1 MLRVKAVLDECLV
14 ARLTSNRN
22 EEPFLIISFQNI
34 PGTDREFPLWLSRNA
49 RGKIASLNMKG
60 HIEVFSPTT
69 VVWVDQNNNYHCLA
83 WVVIKDS
90 RVHPRPNGIRP
101 YIELEPTDHPLAVEY
116 RNGVTIERVQEIA
129 EQLCVNNDNQEKE
142 H

>member
-1 MLRVKAVLDECLV
+1 
-14 ARLTSNRN
+14 
-22 EEPFLIISFQNI
+22 
-34 PGTDREFPLWLSRNA
+34 
-49 RGKIASLNMKG
+49 MKG
-60 HIEVFSPTT
+60 HIEAFSPTT

-90 RVHPRPNGIRP
+90 RVHPRPNGIRL